1 MKLDH
6 LKKAIDALA
15 PLEDSPLYGKLL
27 PLYNRI
33 LVEPITIKTM
43 GGEVEFKMPD
53 NAVPEEVVGR
63 VIAVGPGLPHDIC
76 PTCDGR
82 QWYQLDIDVGDY
94 IVVTGAAYHMG
105 WEDQPYYIVTDDE
118 VVAKVIL

>member
-1 MKLDH
+1 VKLDH
-6 LKKAIDALA
+6 LKKAIAAL
-15 PLEDSPLYGKLL
+15 PPIEDSPLYGKFD

-43 GGEVEFKMPD
+43 GSNIEFVMPD
-53 NAVPEEVVGR
+53 SAVPEEVVTR

-82 QWYQLDIDVGDY
+82 QWYKLDVEVGDF
-94 IVVTGAAYHMG
+94 IIVTGAAYHMG
-105 WEDQPYYIVTDDE
+105 WEDQPYYVVTDDE
-118 VVAKVIL
+118 VVAKVKL